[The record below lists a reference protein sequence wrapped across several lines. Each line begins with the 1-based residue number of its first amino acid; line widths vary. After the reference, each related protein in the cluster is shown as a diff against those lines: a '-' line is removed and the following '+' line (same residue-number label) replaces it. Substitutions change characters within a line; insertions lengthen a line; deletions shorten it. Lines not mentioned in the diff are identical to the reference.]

1 METLWLSVV
10 VDRLLTRFLQQIPTS
25 PLPRQQPGAM
35 YYDLFVPFPVPDA
48 PATTKKSKGKAKA
61 APVEAGP
68 APTDCWAGLS
78 STERAEVAR
87 TVALE
92 GHCGY

>member
-1 METLWLSVV
+1 
-10 VDRLLTRFLQQIPTS
+10 
-25 PLPRQQPGAM
+25 M